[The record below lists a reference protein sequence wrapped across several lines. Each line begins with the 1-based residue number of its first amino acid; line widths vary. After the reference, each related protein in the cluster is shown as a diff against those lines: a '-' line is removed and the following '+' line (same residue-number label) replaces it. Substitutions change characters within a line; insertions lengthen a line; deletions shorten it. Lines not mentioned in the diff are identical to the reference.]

1 LVTFRFIIGLVV
13 LVFLVTFALQ
23 NMEPQVT
30 FHYYFGYQYGPM
42 PFFFAL
48 LSAAVAGIIVA
59 MLFSIFEQFRLRA
72 IIRRQKKQMAA
83 LKKEVQEY
91 QELMPEHLIEK
102 NLGPSVGNPND

>member
-1 LVTFRFIIGLVV
+1 MVTLRFIIGLLV

-23 NMEPQVT
+23 NMEPSVT
-30 FHYYFGYQYGPM
+30 FHYYFGYKYGPM

-48 LSAAVAGIIVA
+48 LSSAVVGIIIA

-72 IIRRQKKQMAA
+72 IIRRQKKQLAS

-91 QELMPEHLIEK
+91 QELLPEHLIEK
-102 NLGPSVGNPND
+102 NLDPYSGKEKA